1 MKRTYIVGEIGPNF
15 VYGQTDEV
23 NMHTLVRL
31 IDAVADA
38 GADCVK
44 VQLKAHGDGCF
55 YDGDDLSRAPHDPAR
70 SPFKTRGQYVD
81 KREPDYAMLDL
92 IDSECRARGI
102 EWTAS
107 PWDLPSL
114 ALLMKFSPPWIKVAS
129 ASVTN
134 LPLLRAIA
142 ETNTP
147 VVMSTGM
154 STIEEIETAVNAL
167 DWWSLTLAVCTASY
181 PATLD
186 TLNLARIAE
195 MGTEWPCPVG
205 WSSHSA
211 DPSHAALAV
220 AAGATWI
227 EQHITTGTLRWGPD
241 HVASL
246 TPLEFETCVRLIR
259 ECERAMGSSDI
270 GVLPCEEAARAR
282 LRRTA

>member
-15 VYGQTDEV
+15 VYGTDDST
-23 NMHTLVRL
+23 NDRTLVRL
-31 IDAVADA
+31 IDAIADA

-55 YDGDDLSRAPHDPAR
+55 YDGDDLSRAPHDPGRA
-70 SPFKTRGQYVD
+70 PFKTRGQYVD
-81 KREPDYAMLDL
+81 KREPDYAVLDL

-114 ALLMKFSPPWIKVAS
+114 VLLRQFSPPWIKVAS

-142 ETNTP
+142 AAGTP

-154 STIEEIETAVNAL
+154 STVDEIAAAVSVL
-167 DWWSLTLAVCTASY
+167 GKVPVTLAVCTASY
-181 PATLD
+181 PAALD
-186 TLNLARIAE
+186 TLNLARIRE
-195 MGTEWPCPVG
+195 LETMTLLDVG

-227 EQHITTGTLRWGPD
+227 EQHITTGKLRWGPD

-259 ECERAMGSSDI
+259 ECERALGSPDI
-270 GVLPCEEAARAR
+270 GVLPCEETARAR